1 MQVVVPSV
9 SLAET
14 LQGAAFT
21 GVRGTI
27 SSGALPAL
35 AAGSDGGLMGGAAP
49 TVGAAADGGA
59 IIAGGIGDSPG
70 IPGVCCATAGNDAK
84 TMWVTATEKLK
95 VANRIGASFEISVTQ
110 RPGRVEVPS
119 CRLGIAPYA
128 ATPRRRGGR

>member
-35 AAGSDGGLMGGAAP
+35 AAGSGGGPMAGAAP

-59 IIAGGIGDSPG
+59 VIAGGIGDSPG
-70 IPGVCCATAGNDAK
+70 VPGVCCANAGNDAK
-84 TMWVTATEKLK
+84 TMWATATEKLK
-95 VANRIGASFEISVTQ
+95 VANRIGASF
-110 RPGRVEVPS
+110 
-119 CRLGIAPYA
+119 
-128 ATPRRRGGR
+128 